1 MTTWRKYSLPPAAD
15 LVTEGVGT
23 LPVHPAA
30 DLLPDMSAT
39 ELERLTADMKANGYN
54 GQPIVIGTSS
64 GSPPFWSSFSF
75 GRSSPTK
82 GRAGCWA

>member
-23 LPVHPAA
+23 FPVHPAA
-30 DLLPDMSAT
+30 DLLPAMSAT

-54 GQPIVIGTSS
+54 GQPIVIRSSSS
-64 GSPPFWSSFSF
+64 GKSPLLVLLFF
-75 GRSSPTK
+75 RTVVTD
-82 GRAGCWA
+82 